1 MRPRCPGSSTSR
13 LSPKVSMPSALR
25 RRTNRSPASRS
36 SFAKE
41 TPCRM
46 AGNRTLPTMVD
57 EADELYGLPDAE
69 FTAARDALAK
79 RLRAEKRRE
88 DADAVKALRRPS
100 VAAGAINRAVRE
112 HGADEVLAAGEAL
125 REAHEAL
132 LSGGGDAA
140 AVREAMARERDAVR
154 DLTRL
159 ALGEG
164 ASGATE
170 EKVRATLH
178 AASVDDEVREALA
191 AGRLEREAEAGTDAM
206 ALLAASAGR
215 AGGRRARSPSGTSP
229 GSDAGKPGGSTSGKP
244 AGSASGKPA
253 GSTPGKRA
261 RSGATKPDGSRA
273 GKPARSGQAAGTW
286 AASTKPA
293 RSEPGSGGRGRA
305 RQSDAERRRA
315 KA

>member
-100 VAAGAINRAVRE
+100 VAAGAINWAVRE

-154 DLTRL
+154 GFARL
-159 ALGEG
+159 ALDEG

-178 AASVDDEVREALA
+178 AASVDDEVREALT
-191 AGRLEREAEAGTDAM
+191 AGRLEREAEAGADPM
-206 ALLAASAGR
+206 AAL
-215 AGGRRARSPSGTSP
+215 
-229 GSDAGKPGGSTSGKP
+229 
-244 AGSASGKPA
+244 SASGGTSA
-253 GSTPGKRA
+253 RGKRA
-261 RSGATKPDGSRA
+261 ASGGSSAR
-273 GKPARSGQAAGTW
+273 GKAAASEGTPARG
-286 AASTKPA
+286 
-293 RSEPGSGGRGRA
+293 
-305 RQSDAERRRA
+305 

>member
-132 LSGGGDAA
+132 LSGSGDAK
-140 AVREAMARERDAVR
+140 AVREATERERAAVR
-154 DLTRL
+154 DFARV
-159 ALGEG
+159 ALGED
-164 ASGATE
+164 ASEATE

-178 AASVDDEVREALA
+178 AASVDDDVREALI
-191 AGRLEREAEAGTDAM
+191 AGRLERGAGAGADPM
-206 ALLAASAGR
+206 ALLAARGGKAKPSRSAST
-215 AGGRRARSPSGTSP
+215 RSVRKSGSTADES
-229 GSDAGKPGGSTSGKP
+229 GGS
-244 AGSASGKPA
+244 
-253 GSTPGKRA
+253 
-261 RSGATKPDGSRA
+261 
-273 GKPARSGQAAGTW
+273 
-286 AASTKPA
+286 
-293 RSEPGSGGRGRA
+293 
-305 RQSDAERRRA
+305 
-315 KA
+315 

>member
-13 LSPKVSMPSALR
+13 LSPKVSMPSSLR

-100 VAAGAINRAVRE
+100 VAAAAINRAVRE

-125 REAHEAL
+125 RAAHEAL
-132 LSGGGDAA
+132 VRGGGDAA

-154 DLTRL
+154 SFARR
-159 ALGEG
+159 AVGEG
-164 ASGATE
+164 ASEATE
-170 EKVRATLH
+170 QKVRATLH
-178 AASVDDEVREALA
+178 AASVDDDVREALT
-191 AGRLEREAEAGTDAM
+191 AGRLEREAEAGTDPM

-215 AGGRRARSPSGTSP
+215 PGGKRARSASGTS
-229 GSDAGKPGGSTSGKP
+229 T
-244 AGSASGKPA
+244 GSASGK
-253 GSTPGKRA
+253 SA
-261 RSGATKPDGSRA
+261 R
-273 GKPARSGQAAGTW
+273 
-286 AASTKPA
+286 STKPA
-293 RSEPGSGGRGRA
+293 RSGAASGGRARA
-305 RQSDAERRRA
+305 RQ
-315 KA
+315 

>member
-13 LSPKVSMPSALR
+13 LSPKVSMPSSLR

-100 VAAGAINRAVRE
+100 VAAAAINRAVRE
-112 HGADEVLAAGEAL
+112 HGADAVLAAGEAL
-125 REAHEAL
+125 RAAHEAL
-132 LSGGGDAA
+132 LGGDGDAA

-154 DLTRL
+154 EFARL
-159 ALGEG
+159 AVGEG
-164 ASGATE
+164 ASEATE

-178 AASVDDEVREALA
+178 AASVDDDVRAALI
-191 AGRLEREAEAGTDAM
+191 AGRLEREAEAGADPM
-206 ALLAASAGR
+206 ALLAASTGGKASAKRGGAGSG
-215 AGGRRARSPSGTSP
+215 AARSTDSARGKSGTS
-229 GSDAGKPGGSTSGKP
+229 GEGESGTSGEGKSGTSGEGESGTSGRGKS
-244 AGSASGKPA
+244 AGSGAERSA
-253 GSTPGKRA
+253 GS
-261 RSGATKPDGSRA
+261 
-273 GKPARSGQAAGTW
+273 
-286 AASTKPA
+286 
-293 RSEPGSGGRGRA
+293 GRG
-305 RQSDAERRRA
+305 
-315 KA
+315 